1 MASEAFE
8 FPDEQESKK
17 NDAMQQEEEVQFD
30 IEGDVEIEVADDTP
44 EEDRKRKPIGREVA
58 DASDA
63 ELEQYTAGVQKRI
76 KELSHARHDE
86 RRAKEAAL
94 RERQELERVAQQLV
108 NENKRLK
115 QYVSTGEQAYAGTL
129 KTAAQAKFDMAKRK
143 FKEAHEAFDADAL
156 VEAQAEL
163 NAAQM
168 DLMKAESFKATP
180 LQDEEPVVQ
189 QHQNTEQP
197 SPRPDDKT
205 LRWQARNQWF
215 GQEDEMTAVA
225 LATHKRLV
233 QSGVDPRS
241 DEYFEQ
247 IDARV
252 KTLFPDFFGAGAQE
266 KDSDERP
273 VGAKKA
279 ATVVAPVKRTSG
291 AKKITLTKT
300 QVAIAKKLGVPLDVY
315 AQHAQESQ
323 NG

>member
-1 MASEAFE
+1 MANT
-8 FPDEQESKK
+8 ESIR
-17 NDAMQQEEEVQFD
+17 EEVNNAASQQDSED
-30 IEGDVEIEVADDTP
+30 IEFSVEGDVDVEIVDDTP
-44 EEDRKRKPIGREVA
+44 DDDRGRKPIGREVA
-58 DASDA
+58 DADEE
-63 ELEQYTAGVQKRI
+63 ELEQYTVGVKRRI

-86 RRAKEAAL
+86 RRAKEAL
-94 RERQELERVAQQLV
+94 IREREELERLTNKLV
-108 NENKRLK
+108 NENNQLRR
-115 QYVSTGEQAYAGTL
+115 YVSSGEQAYAGTL
-129 KTAAQAKFDMAKRK
+129 KSAAQAKLDMAKRK

-163 NAAQM
+163 NSAQLA
-168 DLMKAESFKATP
+168 LMQAENFKPTP
-180 LQDEEPVVQ
+180 LQEETSVVETQYSQQAPV
-189 QHQNTEQP
+189 
-197 SPRPDDKT
+197 RPDDKT

-215 GQEDEMTAVA
+215 GQDDEMTAVA
-225 LATHKRLV
+225 LAVHKKLV
-233 QSGVDPRS
+233 VSGIDPRS

-252 KTLFPDFFGAGAQE
+252 RTLFPDFFGATAQE